1 LSFGRNIDTCNIIA
15 QQSSGTSWTS

>member
-1 LSFGRNIDTCNIIA
+1 LTFGRNIDTCNIIA